1 MYVVTYL
8 CCPYLFLISPSF
20 GASEGFCFVIVAF
33 PGRIHLYFG
42 LGEKISTTQ
51 EILLQTSFGI

>member
-1 MYVVTYL
+1 MWLRMKTDLSHMPKAFVVT
-8 CCPYLFLISPSF
+8 
-20 GASEGFCFVIVAF
+20 VI
-33 PGRIHLYFG
+33 

>member
-1 MYVVTYL
+1 MTTRLVFKPFTAYISISNIDISFNKYIYL
-8 CCPYLFLISPSF
+8 SFLELQNI
-20 GASEGFCFVIVAF
+20 
-33 PGRIHLYFG
+33 L